1 MYNNC
6 NNMANIYPKLSTH
19 GARSLLREIA
29 AVKTDLDDSRDF
41 DSTPKRTILQRERVA
56 IGWTRVMDST
66 VSALSW
72 DVITCIYIKYCINA
86 IYRQR
91 GSYHSHKI
99 RMLMPSEWSSVFI
112 VVIECSPRGKH
123 NLIA

>member
-1 MYNNC
+1 
-6 NNMANIYPKLSTH
+6 MANIYPKLSTL

-72 DVITCIYIKYCINA
+72 DVITYIYKVLH
-86 IYRQR
+86 QR
-91 GSYHSHKI
+91 YI
-99 RMLMPSEWSSVFI
+99 EATRI
-112 VVIECSPRGKH
+112 VSFTQD
-123 NLIA
+123 